1 MAPQRVTRFA
11 IRTHGATPGR
21 AGSRIPAESPAGGLT
36 MLRKGFVSAT
46 LASIAGVLLLA
57 APLSGRTADSDIFQR
72 LKALQG
78 EWVGLDEAGKP
89 TSQVMSVFRVT
100 SGGHAIR
107 EVMFPGSEHEMVNM
121 YYRDGDTVQMTHFC
135 AGGNQP
141 RMMLM
146 PTPQE
151 GVVRLQFIDV
161 TNLQTAN
168 DEHMHEGVMTWVSPD
183 HLKVEWR
190 AYKNGK
196 YSDSTRFDMV
206 RRK

>member
-1 MAPQRVTRFA
+1 
-11 IRTHGATPGR
+11 
-21 AGSRIPAESPAGGLT
+21 
-36 MLRKGFVSAT
+36 MLRKRVIGTA
-46 LASIAGVLLLA
+46 LAAITGTLLLA
-57 APLSGRTADSDIFQR
+57 APGSGRAADADIFQR

-78 EWVGLDEAGKP
+78 EWVSLDEAGKP
-89 TSQVMSVFRVT
+89 TSQVMSSFRVT
-100 SGGHAIR
+100 SAGHSIR
-107 EVMFPGSEHEMVNM
+107 EIMFPGSEEEMLNV

-146 PTPQE
+146 KTQQE
-151 GVVRLQFIDV
+151 GVLRLQFIDV

-196 YSDSTRFDMV
+196 YSDSTRFEMV

>member
-1 MAPQRVTRFA
+1 MLRNKVTGAVVAAFAGILVIAAPT
-11 IRTHGATPGR
+11 TGR
-21 AGSRIPAESPAGGLT
+21 AGE
-36 MLRKGFVSAT
+36 
-46 LASIAGVLLLA
+46 
-57 APLSGRTADSDIFQR
+57 SDIFQR

-78 EWVGLDEAGKP
+78 EWVGVDDSGKP
-89 TSQVMSVFRVT
+89 TSQVMSAFKLT
-100 SGGHAIR
+100 SGGHSIR
-107 EVMFPGSEHEMVNM
+107 EVMFPGSEHEMINM

-141 RMMLM
+141 RMMLSATAQDSTIRM
-146 PTPQE
+146 
-151 GVVRLQFIDV
+151 QFIDV

-190 AYKNGK
+190 AFKNGK
-196 YSDSTRFDMV
+196 YSDSTNFDLV